1 MYTKEECFKLGN
13 IARLHSFKGEV
24 SIFLD
29 VEDPEEFNELES
41 VFIEYDNK
49 LVPFFINRIQI
60 RNKGF
65 AVVKFDGVDTE
76 KKALM
81 FLKCPLYLPLEML
94 PELEGDNYYDFE
106 IKGFKVIDS
115 NCGDI
120 GTVNGVLDSKVNPL
134 VEIKNGDKEILL
146 PKMDQFIDQID
157 WDNDTLYVTAPD
169 GLIDLYLGGEEE
181 E

>member
-1 MYTKEECFKLGN
+1 MFTQEDCFKLGS

-29 VEDPEEFNELES
+29 VETPQDFDNLES
-41 VFIEYDNK
+41 VFVEYDEK
-49 LVPFFINRIQI
+49 LVPFFIDKIQI

-81 FLKCPLYLPLEML
+81 LLKCPLYLPLEML
-94 PELEGDNYYDFE
+94 PELEGDDYYDFE

-115 NCGDI
+115 KHGDI
-120 GTVNGVLDSKVNPL
+120 GTINGILDSKVNPL
-134 VEIKNGDKEILL
+134 IEIQNGDIEILL
-146 PKMDQFIDQID
+146 PKLDQFMDEID
-157 WDNDTLYVTAPD
+157 WDNNTLYVTAPE
-169 GLIDLYLGGEEE
+169 GLIEMYLDIDEEE
-181 E
+181 